1 MGQPTAPII
10 AHQSAALIRR
20 LAMLLAIIHLIGKPP
35 EHANTYIIVLGAG
48 LVAGRGLGML
58 WLRLLPQT
66 PGLMACAGLIF
77 TLVGGCP
84 GNSSFAIRELHL
96 FMLALGCELGNTAI
110 DNRRRNMIRAI
121 GWSYSTTAAWTFI
134 AELILGLSLSLS
146 GLTSTL
152 EWALPGWHL
161 AAAVVLGF
169 MADAIGFL
177 WAPAEPHMAPNA
189 IPWPDSDEARS
200 LVWSALAA
208 GLALTSKM
216 TLSHQ
221 GVSLQPTWTELWPVA
236 IGLVLGALP
245 AAIFSAPPRQQGWFP
260 LAGMIAICG
269 LGIMFF
275 KGESCWGSRMLL
287 AIASG
292 LALAAARSTALP
304 RGNARRGPRLL
315 RLAAPFAIATLIIL
329 LFKPLDAST
338 MLITCVVGMTIFTLA
353 SIWFLR
359 QSFVELVVQVGLT
372 PMYRIEA
379 VGPGLSRF
387 PDGEPVLLIANHTA
401 YADPFWLGSAI
412 RHRFY
417 PMMTSTFYDLPF
429 VSFMMRRVVGAIRVP
444 AGSHR
449 KDAPELK
456 EASALL
462 ASGKCV
468 LIFPEATLRR
478 VPEPVMRR
486 FGRGV
491 ALLLAEHPNAWVVPA
506 WIEGGW
512 GSYFSNFNGPPM
524 TGKPI
529 DFWRTIRIGIGE
541 PRKIDP
547 ALLANHLKTRAALQ
561 QAVYDCRGLLG
572 LDIPLAPP
580 VVESQSD
587 SAD

>member
-10 AHQSAALIRR
+10 AHQLAALIRR
-20 LAMLLAIIHLIGKPP
+20 MAMLLAIIHLIGKPP
-35 EHANTYIIVLGAG
+35 ENANIQLLILGAG
-48 LVAGRGLGML
+48 LVSGRGLGML
-58 WLRLLPQT
+58 WQRILPQT
-66 PGLMACAGLIF
+66 PGLTACVGLIF
-77 TLVGGCP
+77 TLIGGFAD
-84 GNSSFAIRELHL
+84 SSGFLGREFHL
-96 FMLALGCELGNTAI
+96 FLLALGCELGNSAM
-110 DNRRRNMIRAI
+110 DNRRRNMIRAK
-121 GWSYSTTAAWTFI
+121 GWAYSTTAAWTFI
-134 AELILGLSLSLS
+134 LELILCMCFSLS
-146 GLTSTL
+146 GLTSSL

-169 MADAIGFL
+169 MADAIGFA
-177 WAPAEPHMAPNA
+177 WAPAEPHLAPDA

-200 LVWSALAA
+200 LFWSALAA

-221 GVSLQPTWTELWPVA
+221 GVSFPPTWTELWPVA
-236 IGLVLGALP
+236 LGLVVGALP

-260 LAGMIAICG
+260 LAGMLAMCG
-269 LGIMFF
+269 LGLMLFN
-275 KGESCWGSRMLL
+275 GQSCWGSRMVL
-287 AIASG
+287 AMASG

-315 RLAAPFAIATLIIL
+315 RLAAPFAIAALVIL
-329 LFKPLDAST
+329 LSKALDESL
-338 MLITCVVGMTIFTLA
+338 MLIVGMAGITIFTVA
-353 SIWFLR
+353 SAWYLR
-359 QSFVELVVQVGLT
+359 QSFVELVVQVALT

-379 VGPGLSRF
+379 IGPGLSKF

-401 YADPFWLGSAI
+401 YADPFWLGSVV

-449 KDAPELK
+449 RDAPELK

-468 LIFPEATLRR
+468 LIFPEATLRK

-547 ALLANHLKTRAALQ
+547 SLLANHLKTRAALQ

-572 LDIPLAPP
+572 LDIPVAPP
-580 VVESQSD
+580 VVESPSD
-587 SAD
+587 STE